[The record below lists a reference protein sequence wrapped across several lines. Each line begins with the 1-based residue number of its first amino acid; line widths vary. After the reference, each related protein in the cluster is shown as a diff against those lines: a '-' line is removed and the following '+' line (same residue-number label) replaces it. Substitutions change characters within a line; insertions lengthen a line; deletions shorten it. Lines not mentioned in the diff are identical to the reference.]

1 MQDPT
6 LEAMLKERMPKTY
19 SSYLDTME
27 TMKETV
33 QDLEE
38 ALGMSKIH
46 FQARV
51 SETYVSSGRP
61 NVDEG

>member
-1 MQDPT
+1 M
-6 LEAMLKERMPKTY
+6 LEERMPKTY

-27 TMKETV
+27 AMKETV

-38 ALGMSKIH
+38 TLGISKVH

-51 SETYVSSGRP
+51 SETCVSRIRQYR
-61 NVDEG
+61 